1 MVCSVARDYV
11 RLLKYGDSLY
21 RCKQLK
27 RAALGRMATIMKK
40 QTQNLSYL
48 EQVRQHLSRLPAID
62 PNTRTL
68 LICGFPN
75 VGKSSFLNKV
85 TRADVD
91 VQPYAFTTKSLFVG
105 HTDYQYLRWQ
115 VIDTPGILDH
125 SLQDRNIIEMQ
136 SITALAHLRACI
148 LYIMDVSEQCGYG
161 IEDQFKL
168 FNDIKPLF
176 ANKPILVVVNKT
188 DQKKISDLTAE
199 QQALFQA
206 LAQDENVQIKEMSTL
221 NEEGV
226 IEVRNEACDMLL
238 AYRVEAKEKAKKTNN
253 ILNRL
258 HVAMP
263 KPRDNAERKP
273 FIPEAA
279 VAKKMET
286 DRQRKLERH
295 IEEEL
300 GDDYVLDLKKNYD
313 IPDEEKYDVIPELW
327 EGRNIADY
335 IDPEIMQ
342 RLEELEKEEEE
353 RELSGFYDCDLSE
366 DDDEMQEI
374 RQLAGQI
381 RTKKALKANERF
393 MDNTDKPKLSRV
405 SRKRERSVSRLRSEM
420 NELGVE
426 VSDDEMDNA
435 RGASIARP
443 GSRHR
448 PVKKMRTDSE
458 GRVRSSST
466 RPRDESGVRDKSMKT
481 KVKKLAK
488 IAQRKPNRN
497 ARKGEGD
504 RTILNEKP
512 KHLFAGKRK
521 GSGKTSRR

>member
-1 MVCSVARDYV
+1 MARDYV

-148 LYIMDVSEQCGYG
+148 LYVMDASEQCGYS

-176 ANKPILVVVNKT
+176 ANKPIVVVVNKI
-188 DQKKISDLTAE
+188 DQKKIEDLTPE
-199 QQALFQA
+199 QQQLFA
-206 LAQDENVQIKEMSTL
+206 DLKQDKNIPVKEMSTIQ
-221 NEEGV
+221 EEGV

-238 AYRVEAKEKAKKTNN
+238 SYRVEHKVRAKKTNS

-258 HVAMP
+258 HVAVP
-263 KPRDNAERKP
+263 QPRDDRDRQP

-279 VAKKMET
+279 KVKKMEA
-286 DRQRKLERH
+286 DRQRKLERD

-300 GDDYVLDLKKNYD
+300 GDDYVLDLKKKYD
-313 IPDEEKYDVIPELW
+313 IAEDERYDVIPELW
-327 EGRNIADY
+327 EGKNIADY
-335 IDPEIMQ
+335 IDPEIMEK
-342 RLEELEKEEEE
+342 LKELEKEEEE
-353 RELSGFYDCDLSE
+353 RELAGYYDFDVSE
-366 DDDEMQEI
+366 DDEKMDEI
-374 RQLAGQI
+374 RGLAKEI

-393 MDNTDKPKLSRV
+393 MDNTTKPKLNRV

-420 NELGVE
+420 NDLGVD
-426 VSDDEMDNA
+426 VSDDDMEHA
-435 RGASIARP
+435 VGAAAPEVRSRP
-443 GSRHR
+443 I
-448 PVKKMRTDSE
+448 KKMRTDSE
-458 GRVRSSST
+458 GRVRSSSKK
-466 RPRDESGVRDKSMKT
+466 PRDESGLRDKAMRV

-488 IAQRKPNRN
+488 NAQRKPNMN

-504 RTILNEKP
+504 RVILNQMP
-512 KHLFAGKRK
+512 KHLYAGKRK
-521 GSGKTSRR
+521 GGKTSRR